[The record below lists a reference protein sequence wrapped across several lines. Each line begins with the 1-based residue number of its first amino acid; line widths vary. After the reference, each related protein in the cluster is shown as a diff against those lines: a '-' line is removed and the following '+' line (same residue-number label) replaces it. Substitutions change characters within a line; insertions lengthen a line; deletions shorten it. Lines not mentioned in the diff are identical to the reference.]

1 MEQKTKKGLLIIG
14 SLITLG
20 GVIWYALKQGKKQPA
35 TIDNSSI
42 TPTASN
48 TASPTNS
55 AHPTTGLFG
64 GYTFP
69 FKTVTQ
75 GNDFRAWV
83 NKKYPDYAK
92 SIQLDVKGSLNSYVQ
107 KAWEKYG
114 WEYNTILNKNNSGYL

>member
-20 GVIWYALKQGKKQPA
+20 GVIWYALKQGKKQVTA
-35 TIDNSSI
+35 IDNSNT
-42 TPTASN
+42 TPTTVN
-48 TASPTNS
+48 TASPNNY

-69 FKTVTQ
+69 FKTIAQ

-83 NKKYPDYAK
+83 NKKYPDYAR

-107 KAWEKYG
+107 KAWDKYG
-114 WEYNTILNKNNSGYL
+114 WEYKTILNTGGGYL